1 MHLAWFPKVR
11 YYLVQDVIN
20 DLYINTVLWLVFN
33 YFNYFDQFE
42 FVFETVDISLSV
54 SHFMHDESLQRI
66 LWIFV
71 HRILFKVSRPN
82 KLSHNCLSQDLN
94 PSVCLSCMPP
104 SNRSLAILAAAK
116 ANQRE
121 QQRLRTERRLAQLR
135 QEQRQLDRRE
145 VLTLFALIWVVGIVL
160 FFTRLYLG
168 PSL

>member
-1 MHLAWFPKVR
+1 ML
-11 YYLVQDVIN
+11 
-20 DLYINTVLWLVFN
+20 
-33 YFNYFDQFE
+33 
-42 FVFETVDISLSV
+42 ETVDSCLSV
-54 SHFMHDESLQRI
+54 SHFMHEESFEADTLD
-66 LWIFV
+66 LV
-71 HRILFKVSRPN
+71 HRILFTVSRPN
-82 KLSHNCLSQDLN
+82 KLSHNCLSQDLI

-104 SNRSLAILAAAK
+104 SNRSLAVLAATK
-116 ANQRE
+116 AYQRE

>member
-1 MHLAWFPKVR
+1 
-11 YYLVQDVIN
+11 
-20 DLYINTVLWLVFN
+20 
-33 YFNYFDQFE
+33 
-42 FVFETVDISLSV
+42 
-54 SHFMHDESLQRI
+54 MHDESFEADSLDLVQ
-66 LWIFV
+66 
-71 HRILFKVSRPN
+71 RILFKVSRPN
-82 KLSHNCLSQDLN
+82 KLSHNCLSQDLI

-145 VLTLFALIWVVGIVL
+145 VLILFALVWVVGIVL

>member
-1 MHLAWFPKVR
+1 MQLAWFPKVR

-20 DLYINTVLWLVFN
+20 DLYINTVLWLVLN

-82 KLSHNCLSQDLN
+82 KLSHNCLSQEPIYL
-94 PSVCLSCMPP
+94 SVYLLLMPI
-104 SNRSLAILAAAK
+104 NDRLGVIEAAK
-116 ANQRE
+116 AYQRE
-121 QQRLRTERRLAQLR
+121 QQRLRTDRRLVQLR
-135 QEQRQLDRRE
+135 QDQRDLEIRE
-145 VLTLFALIWVVGIVL
+145 VLVLFAFIWVLGIVL
-160 FFTRLYLG
+160 FYARLYLG
-168 PSL
+168 PST

>member
-1 MHLAWFPKVR
+1 M
-11 YYLVQDVIN
+11 
-20 DLYINTVLWLVFN
+20 
-33 YFNYFDQFE
+33 
-42 FVFETVDISLSV
+42 FETVDICLSV
-54 SHFMHDESLQRI
+54 SHFMHEESLQRI

-104 SNRSLAILAAAK
+104 SNSSLAVLAATK
-116 ANQRE
+116 AYQRE

-135 QEQRQLDRRE
+135 QEQSQLDRRE

-160 FFTRLYLG
+160 FYTRLYLW
-168 PSL
+168 PLI